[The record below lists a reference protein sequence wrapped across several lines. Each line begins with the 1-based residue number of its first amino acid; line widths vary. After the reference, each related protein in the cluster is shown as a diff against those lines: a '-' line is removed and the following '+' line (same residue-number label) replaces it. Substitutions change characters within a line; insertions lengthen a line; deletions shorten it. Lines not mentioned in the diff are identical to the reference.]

1 MPKKRLNFSK
11 GECWSIRLNVRFA
24 TTLSSSNSSPKA
36 ATFSPY
42 FSNDVA
48 QQKQVSLTATP
59 TTQATHQ
66 DNVLV
71 SGIGEYYCSSE
82 VE

>member
-1 MPKKRLNFSK
+1 MRLNSD
-11 GECWSIRLNVRFA
+11 LNVRFA

-36 ATFSPY
+36 ATFSPH
-42 FSNDVA
+42 FSIDVA

-66 DNVLV
+66 DDVWV
-71 SGIGEYYCSSE
+71 PGTAEYYRPSAVAQVLWFQSPFD
-82 VE
+82 